1 MPSAADWCIVELAE
15 EGGTR
20 IPAVAA
26 HVDPTKAEHVLQLS
40 RRFRKISGDAHG
52 IAGVIR
58 SGKSEFF
65 RDIPESVLKE
75 AMRDDRELIR
85 LYLEAGVASSI
96 VVPIRAR
103 GRTLGAILLISA
115 NRARLF
121 DEKDVEMAEEL
132 GNRAGVAVDN
142 ARLYQEAREANRRK
156 DEFLA
161 MLGHELRNPLAPI
174 LTALEL
180 MRLRGEDKF
189 ERERTIIDRQVQHVV
204 RLVDDLLDVSR
215 ITRGKIEIRK
225 ENVELS
231 VIIGKAVEMASPLL
245 EQRSQNLK
253 VSVPHTGLAVLAD
266 QGRLSQAIA
275 NVLINAAKFTEP
287 RGHISVDAEAEGT
300 FVVIRIRDSGAGI
313 APETLPFIFDLF
325 VQHTP
330 TLDRA
335 RGGLGIGLTV
345 VRSLVELHGGSVSA
359 HSAGPGKGSE
369 FVLRLPRASDA
380 STAREA
386 SPAAPDRQRKRAR
399 QGLRVLVVDD
409 NPDAAS
415 LLAEALDM
423 HGYRTLV
430 AHDGPSA
437 LAAAPSFEPEL
448 ALLDIGLPVMD
459 GYELAR
465 RLRDLRAPAPIR
477 LVAITGYGQESDRA
491 LSRKAG
497 FDAHMVKPVDL
508 DALLAVL
515 ARLEDDL
522 AVRENSARP

>member
-1 MPSAADWCIVELAE
+1 
-15 EGGTR
+15 
-20 IPAVAA
+20 
-26 HVDPTKAEHVLQLS
+26 
-40 RRFRKISGDAHG
+40 
-52 IAGVIR
+52 
-58 SGKSEFF
+58 
-65 RDIPESVLKE
+65 
-75 AMRDDRELIR
+75 
-85 LYLEAGVASSI
+85 
-96 VVPIRAR
+96 
-103 GRTLGAILLISA
+103 
-115 NRARLF
+115 
-121 DEKDVEMAEEL
+121 
-132 GNRAGVAVDN
+132 
-142 ARLYQEAREANRRK
+142 
-156 DEFLA
+156 
-161 MLGHELRNPLAPI
+161 
-174 LTALEL
+174 

-330 TLDRA
+330 SLDRA

-423 HGYRTLV
+423 HGSARWLRTTGRRHSRRSDF
-430 AHDGPSA
+430 A
-437 LAAAPSFEPEL
+437 PEL

-465 RLRDLRAPAPIR
+465 RLRALTAPVPTWWQSRATGKNPPCALAQGGLRRAHREACRPRCSPGGPGSPGGRPRRPREFGAPLGPR
-477 LVAITGYGQESDRA
+477 HRRRDRRAAAQHRPAARGPHGWREEA
-491 LSRKAG
+491 LASLRRACG
-497 FDAHMVKPVDL
+497 RRAS
-508 DALLAVL
+508 
-515 ARLEDDL
+515 E
-522 AVRENSARP
+522 